1 MNRVSV
7 TVFSRRSRGIYVG
20 DRGFIVGRAVQSRI
34 IIRSKGRK
42 QSRKGLRLM
51 RVVLLSGR
59 LNLRTEDGLK
69 VVDEGIF

>member
-1 MNRVSV
+1 LNRVSV
-7 TVFSRRSRGIYVG
+7 TIFSWRSRGICVG
-20 DRGFIVGRAVQSRI
+20 DGGFIVGRAVQSRI

-42 QSRKGLRLM
+42 QCRKGLRLM